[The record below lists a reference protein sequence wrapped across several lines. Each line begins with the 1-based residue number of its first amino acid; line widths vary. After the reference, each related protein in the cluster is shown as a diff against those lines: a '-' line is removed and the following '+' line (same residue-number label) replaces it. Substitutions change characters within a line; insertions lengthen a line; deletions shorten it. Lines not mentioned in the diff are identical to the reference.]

1 MVRKH
6 PRGESY
12 DSQGHELTTETDS
25 AGPARSMS
33 DHYDK
38 IDDAGDFTAQIP
50 CKHGFGK
57 TLSIGPLGS
66 GRISG

>member
-25 AGPARSMS
+25 SGPAKSMS

-38 IDDAGDFTAQIP
+38 VNDAGDFTAQIP
-50 CKHGFGK
+50 GKHGFGK
-57 TLSIGPLGS
+57 VLPLKVLGTS
-66 GRISG
+66 RI